1 MTSSSCFRV
10 FVVAFVLSVV
20 AQGFSPADGDADRGK
35 ATFMRVGCYQCHG
48 REAQGASTGPRLGP
62 NPLPLAAFTRAV
74 RTPRNDMPPYSAKIL
89 SDADLADVYAFV
101 AARARPYQLPNID
114 QVRAGNSP
122 RFFPNPPGHAG
133 ATTPE
138 R

>member
-1 MTSSSCFRV
+1 MTSSSCLGV
-10 FVVAFVLSVV
+10 FVATSILVAG
-20 AQGFSPADGDADRGK
+20 ASPYEQSDVDRGK

-114 QVRAGNSP
+114 QVRAGNCP